1 MIKLHQGDKRW
12 SKTLLG
18 NSKETIS
25 KSGCLITCLSM
36 LSDWY
41 GNYRDPKWM
50 ARNLSF
56 TNGGLLLWLSITSSK
71 LPMSFVYR
79 YYKQDDRK
87 IREILA
93 SKDNACILQV
103 PFGGY
108 THWVVLI
115 GYSKVKGYKIADPW
129 DGKIKWL
136 NNSYKKIIGF
146 AEITRK

>member
-1 MIKLHQGDKRW
+1 MIILSQKNPSWRWELIGKSYLHI
-12 SKTLLG
+12 G
-18 NSKETIS
+18 NY
-25 KSGCLITCLSM
+25 GCLIACLSM

-115 GYSKVKGYKIADPW
+115 GYSKLKGYKIADPW

-136 NNSYKKIIGF
+136 NTSYKKIIGF